1 MRQVHKHTSGE
12 LVWALPPTQAGSP
25 VLLQADRVTRL
36 RYRGLE
42 SQAGGAAT
50 GETEGLSQA
59 AEQLGQRTSGVA
71 PEQGAV

>member
-1 MRQVHKHTSGE
+1 MRQVHKHMSGE
-12 LVWALPPTQAGSP
+12 LVWAFPGAGSP

-50 GETEGLSQA
+50 GEAEGLSQA
-59 AEQLGQRTSGVA
+59 AEQLGQRTSRVA
-71 PEQGAV
+71 PGQGAV